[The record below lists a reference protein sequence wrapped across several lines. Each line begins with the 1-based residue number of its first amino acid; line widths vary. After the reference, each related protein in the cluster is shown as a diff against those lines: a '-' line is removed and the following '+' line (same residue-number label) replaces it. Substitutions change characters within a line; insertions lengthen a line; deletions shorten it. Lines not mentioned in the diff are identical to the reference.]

1 MAKVKFEKTAKG
13 EVAIVP
19 RADYETLIAR
29 LNEKE
34 EDAGTARIV
43 DAANAALNEG
53 RDVLLPLD
61 VSRRLIEGENPV
73 KVLREFRA
81 LPQMELALAVG
92 VKQPYLSAIERG
104 ERKGPLE
111 LHTKLARALGVP
123 LDLLSDM
130 AASPAEADP
139 ERFAQRKSAI
149 AKMAA
154 GRAGR

>member
-1 MAKVKFEKTAKG
+1 MGKVKFEKTAKG
-13 EVAIVP
+13 EVAILP

-61 VSRRLIEGENPV
+61 VSRRLMEGENPV
-73 KVLREFRA
+73 KVLREFRT
-81 LPQMELALAVG
+81 LSQMDLALVVG
-92 VKQPYLSAIERG
+92 IKQPYLSAIESG
-104 ERKGPLE
+104 QRKGPLE
-111 LHTKLARALGVP
+111 LHTKIAQALGVP

-130 AASPAEADP
+130 AVSLVEADP
-139 ERFAQRKSAI
+139 ERFVRRKTAI